1 MIVTTDY
8 SGRLMIGFKN
18 GKAAIFPLN
27 VYETKQNR
35 KKLLKAFYDG
45 STAVSFIFLENNADP
60 DMVARSSLNKAVV
73 FKSSL
78 IPEKTTRTTQGVQ
91 LLVSKRG
98 SEMTEIVSLEEKGI
112 VDPEYYRIRKVPAIG
127 YYIKEDSFESKQI
140 GIEGL

>member
-1 MIVTTDY
+1 
-8 SGRLMIGFKN
+8 
-18 GKAAIFPLN
+18 
-27 VYETKQNR
+27 
-35 KKLLKAFYDG
+35 
-45 STAVSFIFLENNADP
+45 
-60 DMVARSSLNKAVV
+60 MVARSSLNKAVV